1 MGCVVN
7 GPGEAREADLGI
19 AAGRGRGHL
28 FVKGIVV
35 RVVPEDEMVDALVA
49 EAEAIMAEGI
59 EARLAAADEGAEAEA
74 EQAREE
80 LLQIQGTDANHSAEK
95 IVKIREIA
103 E

>member
-1 MGCVVN
+1 M
-7 GPGEAREADLGI
+7 
-19 AAGRGRGHL
+19 
-28 FVKGIVV
+28 V
-35 RVVPEDEMVDALVA
+35 RVGALDLQELLTGLLGLGLGALV
-49 EAEAIMAEGI
+49 G
-59 EARLAAADEGAEAEA
+59 GGEAEA